1 MTAQTNNLE
10 VLKQYKEALLKGLNN
25 KQHEAVE
32 SITGST
38 LVIAGAGSGKTAVL
52 TRRVAYLISKGQTP
66 GDILCLTFTN
76 KAARE
81 MNERVRSL
89 LESINIQL
97 PYVPPW
103 KEDYTTNPLL
113 TTFHSLGVR
122 ILREFGEKINLRPE
136 FSILDTDDQKK
147 IIRQLFKELNVD
159 KKKIQPNLVSYFIS
173 QCKQE
178 LLESKNSNRVSKDFL
193 PIFHQIYKRYEE
205 TLNES
210 SVVDF
215 DDLLLKPYLLLR
227 DNPEILELL
236 QRRWPHIMIDEF
248 QDTNEAQFELIK
260 LLQPLNLLDTNQ
272 ARSLFVVGDDAQSI
286 YGFRGSK
293 IEIILNFEEEYPG
306 TIEII
311 LNQNYRS
318 TQKIL
323 DLAEQVLSHNPKQK
337 KKELFTDNDDR
348 VDVHYYMARSDKDE
362 AEFIIRKMAQ
372 LYVTKDEASK
382 NDGDSDIELDLDNIS
397 APDTSAVDQKSKSL
411 DPVSS
416 MFDLYLDDD
425 SFSPTSSLSNSY
437 QPTSW
442 SIPANIDWGSV
453 SELDD
458 TVVLYRTHSQSRS
471 IEEAFLQNRVPYK
484 LVSGTRFLDRK
495 EIKDVLSMLKFLA
508 NGNDRVSLRRF
519 LPLVLTGVGPKTLD
533 KILAYMDDYEFPLPP
548 KHQEQYLHLISKMQL
563 VWTEHTK
570 LIDLTKDLLVASG
583 YARYLK
589 GEYPNKD
596 EFEARMEN
604 IGELYSLMFP
614 FDQDATVPLADRLN
628 QFLAQVALMTSQ
640 ELNEGN
646 DKTPKVSIMSLHQ
659 SKGLEFETVF
669 LVGIEDGLLPHV
681 NSLIEPGGV
690 EEEVRL
696 AYVGVTRAKKHLYLT
711 SADSRIQFG
720 QIKANPVSR
729 IFRPFLDTHVKR
741 TK

>member
-1 MTAQTNNLE
+1 MTDTSNNLE
-10 VLKQYKEALLKGLNN
+10 ILKQYKQALLKGLNDR
-25 KQHEAVE
+25 QLEAVE
-32 SITGST
+32 ALTGST

-66 GDILCLTFTN
+66 GEILCLTFTN

-81 MNERVRSL
+81 MNERVRDL
-89 LESINIQL
+89 LQSIKIQL

-103 KEDYTTNPLL
+103 KEDYLTNPLL
-113 TTFHSLGVR
+113 ATFHSLGVR

-136 FSILDTDDQKK
+136 FSILDLDDQKK
-147 IIRQLFKELNVD
+147 IIRRIFKELNVD

-178 LLESKNSNRVSKDFL
+178 LLESKDSRRVSKDFL
-193 PIFHQIYKRYEE
+193 PIFHQIYQKYEAI
-205 TLNES
+205 LQES
-210 SVVDF
+210 SIVDF
-215 DDLLLKPYLLLR
+215 DDLLLKPYLLLKA
-227 DNPEILELL
+227 NPGVLEIL
-236 QRRWPHIMIDEF
+236 RNRWPHIMIDEF
-248 QDTNEAQFELIK
+248 QDTNEAQIELIK
-260 LLQPLNLLDTNQ
+260 LLQPYDLLRKDPQ
-272 ARSLFVVGDDAQSI
+272 RSLFVVGDDAQSI

-293 IEIILNFEEEYPG
+293 IEIILNFEEQYPG
-306 TIEII
+306 TEEII

-323 DLAEQVLSHNPKQK
+323 DLAEQVLTHNPKQK
-337 KKELFTDNDDR
+337 KKALFTENETA
-348 VDVHYYMARSDKDE
+348 VDVHYYTARNDKDE
-362 AEFIIRKMAQ
+362 AEFVIRTMAQ
-372 LYVTKDEASK
+372 LYCMPEEAEESSGSE
-382 NDGDSDIELDLDNIS
+382 DDIHLDSSDAQA
-397 APDTSAVDQKSKSL
+397 APTPQRSVSN

-416 MFDLYLDDD
+416 MFDLYLDDE
-425 SFSPTSSLSNSY
+425 SFSPSASLQNY

-442 SIPANIDWGSV
+442 SIPANIDWGKV
-453 SELDD
+453 KELDS
-458 TVVLYRTHSQSRS
+458 TAVLYRTHSQSRA

-495 EIKDVLSMLKFLA
+495 EIKDVMSMLKFLA
-508 NGNDRVSLRRF
+508 NGNDKVALRRF

-533 KILAYMDDYEFPLPP
+533 KIMAYLDDYEYPLPP
-548 KHQEQYLHLISKMQL
+548 KHQEQLLHLINKLQT
-563 VWTEHTK
+563 VWTEHTR

-596 EFEARMEN
+596 EYEARMEN
-604 IGELYSLMFP
+604 IGEIFSLMFP
-614 FDQDATVPLADRLN
+614 FDQDDQIPLAERLN

-640 ELNEGN
+640 ELNEGD
-646 DKTPKVSIMSLHQ
+646 DKTPKISIMSLHQ

-669 LVGIEDGLLPHV
+669 LVGIEDGLLPHI

-711 SADSRIQFG
+711 SADSRITFG
-720 QIKANPVSR
+720 QIKANPISR
-729 IFRPFLDTHVKR
+729 IFRPFLDTYVKR